1 MNRNIFQLNNF
12 LVRVLITLS
21 LSTTC
26 LMSQVSPSY
35 AHAEMSTINIADG
48 SHVTRLPDNVVLTFN
63 EIVTGKEGSLQL
75 LNSTGKILLRSGKIN
90 SDVLVL
96 KLGKLKPDRYV
107 VRWGVISADGH
118 PIAGATSFAY
128 NLKTNPGPTKKYDLK
143 DSITGKN
150 HLVLSLYGDKVGK
163 RVISINGI
171 SGEGTIELRN
181 KLFGAPFIWKFSID
195 NGEMIASGMLPA
207 SGNYDVTVRVR
218 TGIFD
223 EVVNMGVITI
233 KK

>member
-12 LVRVLITLS
+12 LVRVFITLS
-21 LSTTC
+21 LSTMC

-35 AHAEMSTINIADG
+35 AHAEMVSINIADG

-63 EIVTGKEGSLQL
+63 EIVTGKEGSIQL

-163 RVISINGI
+163 RVVSINGI
-171 SGEGTIELRN
+171 PGEGTIELRN

-218 TGIFD
+218 TGVFD

>member
-1 MNRNIFQLNNF
+1 MNSNMFKIYSFSG
-12 LVRVLITLS
+12 RVLAILS
-21 LSTTC
+21 LSFLC
-26 LMSQVSPSY
+26 LLSQMAPSY
-35 AHAEMSTINIADG
+35 AHAEMRSINIIDG
-48 SHVTRLPDNVVLTFN
+48 SHITLLPEKLSLTFN

-75 LNSTGKILLRSGKIN
+75 LNSSGKILLRSGKIN

-96 KLGKLKPDRYV
+96 KLGKLKPDHYV

-163 RVISINGI
+163 RVVSIKGI

-195 NGEMIASGMLPA
+195 NGEMVASGILPA
-207 SGNYDVTVRVR
+207 SGKYDVTVRVR
-218 TGIFD
+218 TSVFD
-223 EVVNMGVITI
+223 EVVGTGVITI
-233 KK
+233 RK

>member
-26 LMSQVSPSY
+26 IISQVSSSY

-118 PIAGATSFAY
+118 PIAGASSFAY

-163 RVISINGI
+163 RVVSINGI

-218 TGIFD
+218 TSVFD
-223 EVVNMGVITI
+223 EVVSNGSITI